1 MNMAPKKACRLI
13 REGVEKALRQD
24 LKALKPVLPEHF
36 EVELEYKD
44 HHKAHTNS
52 YFPGVEQVDA
62 CTIRF
67 AEDSYFEVLRKLKFL
82 L

>member
-1 MNMAPKKACRLI
+1 M
-13 REGVEKALRQD
+13 
-24 LKALKPVLPEHF
+24 LPEHF

-44 HHKAHTNS
+44 HHKARTNS